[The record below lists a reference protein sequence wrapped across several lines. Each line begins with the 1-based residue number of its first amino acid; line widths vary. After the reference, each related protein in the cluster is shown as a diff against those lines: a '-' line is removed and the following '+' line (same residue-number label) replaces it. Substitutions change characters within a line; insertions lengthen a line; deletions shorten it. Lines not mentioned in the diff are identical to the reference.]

1 MKMKHPLG
9 FRLASIACV
18 LAAASGLASLASAAT
33 VVWQTPTA
41 LTSWTDIYNA
51 SADGGPDAGKSVY
64 QLNFNNTY
72 TYVGDQFNMAS
83 WPDFNQ
89 QASTNDSDF
98 LIGSFIDGNTHNDFI
113 EASPSGWDATGMT
126 AIMDGGRWDFTTFT
140 LSNLQIGQEYLIQF
154 LVGDNRSWLGTMS
167 RSQTITAGGSTS
179 GSLTFGYNAPAF
191 ASSVIGT
198 FTADSTSLDFTFNGA
213 NTQVNS
219 IFVAAIPEPSSAL
232 LGGLGVLAL
241 LRRRRA

>member
-18 LAAASGLASLASAAT
+18 LTAASGFASLASAAT

-64 QLNFNNTY
+64 QLNFIGY
-72 TYVGDQFNMAS
+72 TYVGNSNNISS
-83 WPDFNQ
+83 WPEANQ
-89 QASTNDSDF
+89 QSFTGDNDF
-98 LIGSFIDGNTHNDFI
+98 LIGNFTGGSTHNDFI
-113 EASPSGWDATGMT
+113 DASPSGWDATGMT
-126 AIMDGGRWDFTTFT
+126 TIMDGGRFDFTTFT
-140 LSNLQIGQEYLIQF
+140 LSNLQVGQQYLVQF
-154 LVGDNRSWLGTMS
+154 LAGDNRSYIGPVD

-179 GSLTFGYNAPAF
+179 GSLTFGYDAPAF
-191 ASSVIGT
+191 ASSVIGI

-219 IFVAAIPEPSSAL
+219 IFVSAIPEPSAAL
-232 LGGLGVLAL
+232 LGGLSAL
-241 LRRRRA
+241 LIMRRRRI